1 MQVAGQRGRR
11 QVKKVFQTRACC
23 IPGIEGLAVFDIAN
37 MLRHKTGRFAVRI
50 LARECDRCLLL
61 RAAGEHAGRD
71 GIECRQRQRL
81 RRISASAAHGHNGSI
96 DHAHH
101 GVVIAREDRA
111 VIAEQRIGNAG
122 GNEALPGKNVIG
134 LDGLFAQVSAGH
146 DQHMHA
152 VRRGGCKQQMLKRG
166 IGEHDAELGQI
177 MRDGRCERES
187 VGGIALAS
195 STPAQQHDGTDAA
208 GQQVALGII
217 DMAQA
222 LGAAKVAHHNGKW
235 FIAAALATAQLDYCL
250 LIGGVA
256 GQMESAQALDGDN
269 TAACQQ
275 LDTALNNGV
284 AGFAR
289 AADSRRRPRA
299 FELHTVR
306 CLVPR
311 NMRPAVKT
319 GIRLRVKAPVKWVA
333 ILRGALGAHGKAVHR
348 GSRSVIRQ

>member
-122 GNEALPGKNVIG
+122 GNEALPSKNVIG

-146 DQHMHA
+146 DQRVHVM
-152 VRRGGCKQQMLKRG
+152 RRGSCKQQMLKRC
-166 IGEHDAELGQI
+166 IGEHDAEFGQI
-177 MRDGRCERES
+177 VRNGRCEFES
-187 VGGIALAS
+187 IGEISLAS
-195 STPAQQHDGTDAA
+195 TTPAQQHDGADAA

-217 DMAQA
+217 DMAQTLSIGKA
-222 LGAAKVAHHNGKW
+222 AHHNGKW
-235 FIAAALATAQLDYCL
+235 FIAPALATTQLNHSL

-256 GQMESAQALDGDN
+256 CQMESAQALDG
-269 TAACQQ
+269 
-275 LDTALNNGV
+275 NN
-284 AGFAR
+284 A
-289 AADSRRRPRA
+289 
-299 FELHTVR
+299 
-306 CLVPR
+306 
-311 NMRPAVKT
+311 T
-319 GIRLRVKAPVKWVA
+319 GRK
-333 ILRGALGAHGKAVHR
+333 
-348 GSRSVIRQ
+348 